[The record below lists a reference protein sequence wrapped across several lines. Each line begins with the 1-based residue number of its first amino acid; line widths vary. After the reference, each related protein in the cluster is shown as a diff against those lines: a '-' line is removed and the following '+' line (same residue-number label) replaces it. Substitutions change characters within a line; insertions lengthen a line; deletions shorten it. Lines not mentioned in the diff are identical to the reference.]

1 MRHKAPGKHYRKGI
15 TLIEIFK
22 MFPDDARAE
31 QWSMQVRWPSGVQC
45 PECGS
50 TDIQENAA
58 HRTMPYR
65 CKDCKACGKKFSL
78 KTNSGM
84 AGSKL
89 GYQVW
94 AAAIYL
100 LTNNLKSVSS
110 MKLHRD
116 LGITQ
121 KSACSLAH
129 KIRKSFEQEDQNY
142 NGIVEVSE
150 TR

>member
-1 MRHKAPGKHYRKGI
+1 
-15 TLIEIFK
+15 
-22 MFPDDARAE
+22 
-31 QWSMQVRWPSGVQC
+31 
-45 PECGS
+45 
-50 TDIQENAA
+50 
-58 HRTMPYR
+58 
-65 CKDCKACGKKFSL
+65 
-78 KTNSGM
+78 M